1 MPTDAGAFDSLLAE
15 HGALLARVAATYE
28 RDPGAREELLQEIA
42 LAVWRAWPSFRGECA
57 PRTFLA
63 RIAHHRAVS
72 HVARSARR
80 RESPWEVAS
89 PAGVRSEA
97 RDEQRDPI
105 DPVDPAPTPEAAALA
120 AERSE
125 ALFRAVRDLPLP
137 QRQTVSLVLE
147 GFSHR
152 EVGEA
157 LGMTENHV
165 AVTVHRAK
173 ESLRRAMGAR
183 GAR

>member
-1 MPTDAGAFDSLLAE
+1 MSLDAPAFDALLAE
-15 HGALLARVAATYE
+15 HGAFLARVAATYE
-28 RDPGAREELLQEIA
+28 RDPAAREELLQEIA
-42 LAVWRAWPSFRGECA
+42 LAVWRAWPSFRGESA
-57 PRTFLA
+57 PRTYLA

-72 HVARSARR
+72 HVARRVRR
-80 RESPWEVAS
+80 REAPW
-89 PAGVRSEA
+89 PQPDPGSEEA
-97 RDEQRDPI
+97 APSDV
-105 DPVDPAPTPEAAALA
+105 VDPCPSPEEVALA

-125 ALFRAVRDLPLP
+125 ALFRSVRDLPLP
-137 QRQTVSLVLE
+137 QRQAVSLVLE

-152 EVGEA
+152 EVGQT

-173 ESLRRAMGAR
+173 QALRRALEAR

>member
-1 MPTDAGAFDSLLAE
+1 MHLDAAAFDALLAE
-15 HGALLARVAATYE
+15 HGGLLARVAATYE
-28 RDPGAREELLQEIA
+28 RDPSYREELLQEIA

-80 RESPWEVAS
+80 RETQW
-89 PAGVRSEA
+89 PAEESVEQ
-97 RDEQRDPI
+97 DERAATS
-105 DPVDPAPTPEAAALA
+105 DPADPSPSPEAAALA

-147 GFSHR
+147 GFTHR

-173 ESLRRAMGAR
+173 RALRRAMDVR
-183 GAR
+183 GVA

>member
-1 MPTDAGAFDSLLAE
+1 MHLDAAAFDELLAE

-28 RDPGAREELLQEIA
+28 RDPSHREELLQEIA

-80 RESPWEVAS
+80 RESPWPDLEPDSIEREAPS
-89 PAGVRSEA
+89 DPA
-97 RDEQRDPI
+97 
-105 DPVDPAPTPEAAALA
+105 DPAPSPEAAALA

-125 ALFRAVRDLPLP
+125 ALFCAVRDLPLP

-147 GFSHR
+147 GFTHR

-173 ESLRRAMGAR
+173 QALRRAMAAR
-183 GAR
+183 GAA

>member
-1 MPTDAGAFDSLLAE
+1 MHLDAAAFDELLAE
-15 HGALLARVAATYE
+15 HGALLGRVAATYE
-28 RDPGAREELLQEIA
+28 RDPSHREELLQEIA

-80 RESPWEVAS
+80 RESPWPDLVSDSGERNGPS
-89 PAGVRSEA
+89 DPAGELA
-97 RDEQRDPI
+97 
-105 DPVDPAPTPEAAALA
+105 DPAPSPEAAALA

-125 ALFRAVRDLPLP
+125 ALFRAVRNLPLP

-173 ESLRRAMGAR
+173 RALRRALAAR
-183 GAR
+183 GAA